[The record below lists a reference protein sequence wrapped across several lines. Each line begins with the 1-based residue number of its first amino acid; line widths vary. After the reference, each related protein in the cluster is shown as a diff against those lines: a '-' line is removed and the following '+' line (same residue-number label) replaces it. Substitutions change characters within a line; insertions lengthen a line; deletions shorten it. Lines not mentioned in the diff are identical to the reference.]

1 MPTVLVKR
9 DELFKQI
16 GQTFTDE
23 EFDDLCFEFG
33 IELDDVTSEKQ
44 MAEGEKKNST
54 SNTENL
60 STEVLYRIEVA
71 ANRYDLLCVEGIA
84 LALKIFLKKMT
95 FPIIKPLNKLP
106 EEERQLIV
114 EPSVDLVRP
123 IGLAAILTNMT
134 FTDDSLRGFM
144 DLQDKLHNNICRG
157 RKYVS
162 IGTHDLD
169 TVKGPFYYRALK
181 PNEFKFVP
189 LNRTQE
195 VDGNGMM
202 QILKEDPKLSK
213 YLYLIEDK
221 EVYPLMMDSNG
232 VILSVPPIIN
242 GMHTKMT
249 INTKNVL
256 IDITGL
262 DYTKC
267 VIVLKILIA
276 MFSKYCSEPFTVEQ
290 VKVTTTKN
298 GESKLYPDCEPRKFV
313 TNIDYLKQT
322 SGIPKTVT
330 TDEIVD
336 LLAKM
341 ELSSKQLNE
350 KELEVNAPITRS
362 DILHQC
368 DIAEDLAI
376 AYGYN
381 KIEKLNV
388 NTLCHGRPQPY
399 NKLSDLFRNEMA
411 YNGYV
416 EFLNMALLSKKDMF
430 NNLLEENEDE
440 KTAKISYSKTKE
452 FEYVRNS
459 LIPGILKSIEA
470 NKAQQLPYK
479 IFELADCVEINDENE
494 VGAMNKRKLCFAY
507 SNNTSG
513 LEIIQGMVDKL
524 MKKIDLSFNEKNVK
538 KTYVI
543 KPSNNKIFFE
553 DRQAEIFILDGK
565 KIGIYGIVHPKVL
578 KNFGIKTPV
587 SLCEID
593 IQDIMDLIIKGDL
606 LEGFV

>member
-54 SNTENL
+54 SDTKDL

-181 PNEFKFVP
+181 PSEFKFVP

-242 GMHTKMT
+242 GNHTKMT

-330 TDEIVD
+330 PDEIVD
-336 LLAKM
+336 LLSKM
-341 ELSSKQLNE
+341 ELTSKQLNE

-388 NTLCHGRPQPY
+388 NTLCHGKPQPY
-399 NKLSDLFRNEMA
+399 NKISDLFRNEMA

-440 KTAKISYSKTKE
+440 KTVKISYSKTKE

-479 IFELADCVEINDENE
+479 IFELADCVEINDDNE

-587 SLCEID
+587 SLCEIE

>member
-54 SNTENL
+54 SDTKDL

-181 PNEFKFVP
+181 PSEFKFVP

-221 EVYPLMMDSNG
+221 EVYPLMMDSKG

-242 GMHTKMT
+242 GNHTKMT

-336 LLAKM
+336 LLTKM

-388 NTLCHGRPQPY
+388 NTLCHGKPQPY
-399 NKLSDLFRNEMA
+399 NKISDLFRNEMA

-479 IFELADCVEINDENE
+479 IFELADCVEINDDNE

-524 MKKIDLSFNEKNVK
+524 MKKIDLNFNDKNEK
-538 KTYVI
+538 KTYCI

-553 DRQAEIFILDGK
+553 DRQAEIFILNGK

>member
-54 SNTENL
+54 TNTNDL

-169 TVKGPFYYRALK
+169 TIKGPFYYRAKK
-181 PNEFKFVP
+181 PSDFKFVP

-195 VDGNGMM
+195 VDGNGMV

-242 GMHTKMT
+242 SMHTKMT

-267 VIVLKILIA
+267 VIVLKIIVS

-313 TNIDYLKQT
+313 SNIEYLKQL

-330 TDEIVD
+330 EDEIVD

-341 ELSSKQLNE
+341 ELNSRKLNE
-350 KELEVNAPITRS
+350 KELEVDAPMTRS
-362 DILHQC
+362 DVLHQC

-388 NTLCHGRPQPY
+388 NTLCHGKPQPY
-399 NKLSDLFRNEMA
+399 NKLADLFRNEMA
-411 YNGYV
+411 FSGYV

-430 NNLLEENEDE
+430 NSLLEENEDE

-452 FEYVRNS
+452 FEYVRSS

-479 IFELADCVEINDENE
+479 IFELADCVEINDDNE

-524 MKKIDLSFNEKNVK
+524 MKKIDLNFNDKNVK
-538 KTYVI
+538 KTYCI

-578 KNFGIKTPV
+578 KNFGIKIPV

-593 IQDIMDLIIKGDL
+593 IQDIMDLIIKGEL

>member
-54 SNTENL
+54 TDTKDL

-123 IGLAAILTNMT
+123 VGLAAILTNMT

-181 PNEFKFVP
+181 PSEFKFVP

-242 GMHTKMT
+242 GKHTKMT

-330 TDEIVD
+330 AEEIVD
-336 LLAKM
+336 LLSKM
-341 ELSSKQLNE
+341 ELNSKQLNE
-350 KELEVNAPITRS
+350 KELEVDAPMTRS

-388 NTLCHGRPQPY
+388 NTLCHGKPQPY

-479 IFELADCVEINDENE
+479 IFELADCVEINDDNE

-524 MKKIDLSFNEKNVK
+524 MKKIDLNFNDTNAK
-538 KTYVI
+538 KTYCI

-606 LEGFV
+606 LEGFY